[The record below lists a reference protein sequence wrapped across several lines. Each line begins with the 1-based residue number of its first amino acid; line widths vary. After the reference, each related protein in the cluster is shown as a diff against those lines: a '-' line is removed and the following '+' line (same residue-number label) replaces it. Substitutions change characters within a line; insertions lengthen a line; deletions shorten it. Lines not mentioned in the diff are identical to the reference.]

1 MENKMV
7 VRRVSVEMLLS
18 VLTNLYEQGVD
29 YVDVT
34 GKINEEADQLGISVN
49 ENYLANENLK
59 LEDIDFPKIEFTL
72 DRLPRKLNED
82 DLNNLL

>member
-34 GKINEEADQLGISVN
+34 GKINEEADHLGISVN
-49 ENYLANENLK
+49 ENYLASKELT
-59 LEDIDFPKIEFTL
+59 LDDIEFPKIEFTL

>member
-49 ENYLANENLK
+49 ENYLASENLK